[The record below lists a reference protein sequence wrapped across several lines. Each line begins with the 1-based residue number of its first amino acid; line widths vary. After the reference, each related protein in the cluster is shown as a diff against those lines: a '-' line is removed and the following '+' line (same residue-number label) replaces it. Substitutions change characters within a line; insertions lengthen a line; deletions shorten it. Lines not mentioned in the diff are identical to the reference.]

1 MKKKSNALGIAGF
14 VISLCS
20 VVLMAVPV
28 LPGIV
33 ASFGAVLALLGIVR
47 AGKRNQGIGL
57 AIAGLV
63 IGAFFALIGFVPT
76 SDTPAEPSVQPTE
89 SQQVIQTVTPEPTA
103 SLVPTVTPE
112 PEPVE
117 TPTPT
122 PVVTPEPTPEPE
134 PVETPEPAE
143 TTPPPVDPAAE
154 EAEYRASCQALD
166 YKAICRYPDEY
177 TGEHLTVEVKIY
189 QIMDVGGWFSEQAAW
204 QAFSDTSGYG
214 FYADDE
220 YYLLDYRDE
229 GAVKVLEDDVIRI
242 YGTYA
247 GTRTVTRAL
256 TRQEVEVPCI
266 RVLYLDL
273 IED

>member
-1 MKKKSNALGIAGF
+1 MKRKSNTLGIAGF
-14 VISLCS
+14 VIALCS

-33 ASFGAVLALLGIVR
+33 ASIGAVLALLGLVG
-47 AGKRNQGIGL
+47 AGKRNQRIGL

-76 SDTPAEPSVQPTE
+76 SDTPEEPPVQPTE

-103 SLVPTVTPE
+103 SLAPTVTPE
-112 PEPVE
+112 PEPE
-117 TPTPT
+117 PEPTPTPTPT
-122 PVVTPEPTPEPE
+122 PVVTPEPTPEP
-134 PVETPEPAE
+134 VE
-143 TTPPPVDPAAE
+143 TTPPPVDPAVE
-154 EAEYRASCQALD
+154 EAEYRASCQELD
-166 YKAICRYPDEY
+166 YKTMCRYPDEY
-177 TGEHLTVEVKIY
+177 TGEHVVVDVKVY
-189 QIMDVGGWFSEQAAW
+189 QIMNGGGWFSKQTAW
-204 QAFSDTSGYG
+204 LALSDTSGYG

-242 YGTYA
+242 YGTYT
-247 GTRTVTRAL
+247 GTRTMTRAL
-256 TRQEVEVPCI
+256 TQQEVEMPCI

-273 IED
+273 IEE